1 MFNVKIFNNIS
12 DKGLSLFP
20 TDKFSLSAPKESAH
34 AILLRSHNLQPT
46 DISDTTLVVGRA
58 GVGVNNVPV
67 EYCTERGIPV
77 LNTPGANANA
87 VKELVLAGMLLGSR
101 NICQA
106 WNYATQGPSES
117 AQYEKDKSS
126 FVGSELH
133 GKTLGLIGL
142 GNIGVKVANTAVH
155 LGMHVLGYDPHIT
168 AQNAWEISS
177 IVKRATSIRQVIA
190 ASDFISIHVPLND
203 QTLHLFNDE
212 LLGDVKPGAILL
224 NFARAELIDEVA
236 LKKALEQGIIRALVT
251 DFPSET
257 LQGLPQVI
265 SLPHIG
271 ASTLEAQENCAVMIA
286 NQVMDFLENGN
297 ITYSVNFP
305 EVSMPRISGQ
315 RLAIT
320 NRNVPNMLA
329 QISTVISS
337 AELNIID
344 MMNKSKK
351 DLAYTLIDVNA
362 EVTPEIINKLS
373 AIDGIVNVRLLPK
386 ETS

>member
-20 TDKFSLSAPKESAH
+20 AKRFSLSASQESAH
-34 AILLRSHNLQPT
+34 AILLRSHNLQPS
-46 DISDTTLVVGRA
+46 DIADTTLVVGRA

-106 WNYATQGPSES
+106 WNYATRGPSES
-117 AQYEKDKSS
+117 AQYEKEKSS

-142 GNIGVKVANTAVH
+142 GNIGVKVANTAIH
-155 LGMHVLGYDPHIT
+155 LGMQVLGYDPHIT

-212 LLGDVKPGAILL
+212 LLSEVKPGTILL

-236 LKKALEQGIIRALVT
+236 LKKALEQGIIRALIT

-257 LQGLPQVI
+257 LQNLPQVI

-337 AELNIID
+337 AGLNIID

-362 EVTPEIINKLS
+362 EVTPEIINQLS
-373 AIDGIVNVRLLPK
+373 AIDGIINVRLLPK
-386 ETS
+386 ETN